1 MGLLLLLLIII
12 VINLSNISFTNIY
25 SASKF
30 LVNNLKLMDFVDS
43 VLFGYN
49 ILFRTKGRVPKNT
62 KKGHLSC
69 IHGERGGG
77 GGGMADKMHFSNI

>member
-1 MGLLLLLLIII
+1 
-12 VINLSNISFTNIY
+12 
-25 SASKF
+25 
-30 LVNNLKLMDFVDS
+30 MDFVDS

-69 IHGERGGG
+69 IGGEGGG
-77 GGGMADKMHFSNI
+77 GGGWLIKCTFQIFKENIKNHSLNSKTWSTLGVYMNMAE

>member
-1 MGLLLLLLIII
+1 
-12 VINLSNISFTNIY
+12 
-25 SASKF
+25 
-30 LVNNLKLMDFVDS
+30 MDFVDS

-77 GGGMADKMHFSNI
+77 GGMADKMHFSNI